1 METKQ
6 EEKENPIYTNNV
18 VEFVTV
24 AVEFC
29 TQTEICVKMRTS
41 DFLARMTRISAL
53 LYLKGSLLPEMIS
66 GINDELNN
74 YVTEEEYNQIR
85 QNVATV
91 MGEYDSYLETQN
103 SDMQYSDTPIA
114 ASVSEDLADVYQIL
128 RDTILNFK
136 TANPQVM
143 NEALVN
149 CKEDFK
155 NVWGEKLI
163 NALGAMHNVLYSP
176 NADLSFRDG
185 EIPDKNEDDAI

>member
-128 RDTILNFK
+128 KDTILNFK

-149 CKEDFK
+149 CKE
-155 NVWGEKLI
+155 NI
-163 NALGAMHNVLYSP
+163 HSH
-176 NADLSFRDG
+176 R
-185 EIPDKNEDDAI
+185 